1 MSRIILASVLAAAAI
16 PSTTL
21 AQPEAVDPDAESAIV
36 VTVPDAPDV
45 ATAPNL
51 ATAPGETTPPDVATA
66 PDSPACGDAFF
77 QLELDDAKA
86 RSRRSRNALIATSA
100 AAGVGLAFIVVGN
113 SQCQV
118 VSRPGR
124 EDTLLCNTTGDVLWG
139 LGVSMM
145 VTGGIGMITS
155 AIILGVAN
163 KRVRQTKRDIRSRH
177 YSRKVRWDAPSG
189 GFAF

>member
-1 MSRIILASVLAAAAI
+1 MSRIALFAVLAAAAI
-16 PSTTL
+16 PSPAL
-21 AQPEAVDPDAESAIV
+21 AQPETVDPNADS
-36 VTVPDAPDV
+36 
-45 ATAPNL
+45 
-51 ATAPGETTPPDVATA
+51 ATA
-66 PDSPACGDAFF
+66 PDSPACVDAFF
-77 QLELDDAKA
+77 QQELDDAKA
-86 RSRRSRNALIATSA
+86 RSRRSRNALIGTSA
-100 AAGVGLAFIVVGN
+100 AVGVGLAFIPIGN

-118 VSRPGR
+118 VSRPGQ

-189 GFAF
+189 GFTF